1 MTAAELKRKIRRFRT
16 DQEER
21 AFWHVTAWRSSQ
33 EILKISTSSFVARA
47 RNRSRCVSI
56 RMTSKLSDRLPRSTV
71 SDTPRWRD
79 QFSKG
84 GWRAREAGA
93 AEDTVGKLAGLLND
107 CHPQPRATPAQPAG
121 LFRSTE
127 AHRHGA
133 HARVRRERRIHDAG
147 EIRSNGG
154 WRVHEARATEDA
166 HDGGCAM
173 RRRAMKKKAGV
184 GSSFDDFLR
193 KEGIYEVTEA
203 IAINRLRLWENRMR

>member
-1 MTAAELKRKIRRFRT
+1 VRSG
-16 DQEER
+16 
-21 AFWHVTAWRSSQ
+21 HVTAWRSSQ

-121 LFRSTE
+121 CLALPRLTGTVRMLAPVANVGYTTLGRIRSRTVVGAFTSHELPRTQRVVALALKHRLPAVYWLRGYPQAGGLMSYGADLIQVHRDRRST
-127 AHRHGA
+127 
-133 HARVRRERRIHDAG
+133 
-147 EIRSNGG
+147 
-154 WRVHEARATEDA
+154 
-166 HDGGCAM
+166 
-173 RRRAMKKKAGV
+173 
-184 GSSFDDFLR
+184 
-193 KEGIYEVTEA
+193 
-203 IAINRLRLWENRMR
+203 